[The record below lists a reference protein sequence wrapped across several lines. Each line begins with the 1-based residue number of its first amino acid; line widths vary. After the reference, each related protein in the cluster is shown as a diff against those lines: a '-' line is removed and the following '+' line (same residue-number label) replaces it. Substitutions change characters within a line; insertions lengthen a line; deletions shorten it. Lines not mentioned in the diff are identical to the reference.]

1 MSYYQL
7 KWQTV
12 WRDAGPRRAR
22 LCFVLGRQKTH
33 PTIHSTKT
41 MAAYRKAETVVEGL
55 LAINSTLRRVC
66 YLLEQLHQQQSTYAP
81 KEEVN

>member
-1 MSYYQL
+1 
-7 KWQTV
+7 
-12 WRDAGPRRAR
+12 
-22 LCFVLGRQKTH
+22 
-33 PTIHSTKT
+33 

-66 YLLEQLHQQQSTYAP
+66 YLLEQLHQQQSTNAP